1 MSHSDVAEAAL
12 GMPQV
17 AQVRG
22 KSVIFGNV
30 LVFLLSLTLHTVV
43 LAALWFLAVPA
54 LGSGEGAGGYIT
66 VSLLG
71 GLPGDSG
78 GAGSG
83 TVSASA
89 GDAAASTAAT
99 PPTESESSAD
109 AKAHEPPSV
118 TPAQET
124 VPIPVPG
131 ADHVTQRAEADPA
144 EPAKSSLPVTDA
156 AIPVRTTKPV
166 PKDKP
171 AASQRTSPQP
181 ANPPANPAVKKS
193 SHEQARPAS
202 HDTAQ
207 QGEKASGLGHEG
219 GGMAAGHSGQAG
231 GQAGGQSGGQ
241 AGQKG
246 GESGGENSAAGQ
258 GGSVGYLK
266 GNYEYIKKRVRQYL
280 VYSPQ
285 AKRMGIQ
292 GMVTVSFTIQQD
304 GRVRDVAVSKSSG
317 YSLLDESALEAVRS
331 AAPFAAPPESARVIM
346 PVQFSLR

>member
-1 MSHSDVAEAAL
+1 MSRPDVAEAAI
-12 GMPQV
+12 GMPQA
-17 AQVRG
+17 AQERG
-22 KSVIFGNV
+22 RPVIFGNV
-30 LVFLLSLTLHTVV
+30 LVFLLSLTLHTAA

-54 LGSGEGAGGYIT
+54 SGAGQGAGQGGGKDGYIT

-83 TVSASA
+83 AVSPNVANTT
-89 GDAAASTAAT
+89 DAADVAASSA
-99 PPTESESSAD
+99 TESEYSD

-118 TPAQET
+118 TIVQET
-124 VPIPVPG
+124 LPAV
-131 ADHVTQRAEADPA
+131 DHATQRAEADPA
-144 EPAKSSLPVTDA
+144 KPALPVTEA
-156 AIPVRTTKPV
+156 AIPVRTAKPV

-171 AASQRTSPQP
+171 A
-181 ANPPANPAVKKS
+181 NPPANPAAKKP
-193 SHEQARPAS
+193 SHELARPAS

-207 QGEKASGLGHEG
+207 QGEKASSPGHEG
-219 GGMAAGHSGQAG
+219 GGMTAGRSGQSGGQSG
-231 GQAGGQSGGQ
+231 GQAGGQ

-246 GESGGENSAAGQ
+246 GENSAAGQ
-258 GGSVGYLK
+258 GSSAGYLK

>member
-1 MSHSDVAEAAL
+1 MSHSDVEEAAL

-17 AQVRG
+17 AQARG
-22 KSVIFGNV
+22 KPVIFGNV
-30 LVFLLSLTLHTVV
+30 LVFLLSLTLHTAAI
-43 LAALWFLAVPA
+43 AALWFLAVPA
-54 LGSGEGAGGYIT
+54 SGAGQGGGAGEYIT

-83 TVSASA
+83 AVSPNAA
-89 GDAAASTAAT
+89 DAANTANAAAT
-99 PPTESESSAD
+99 SAAESTSSTD
-109 AKAHEPPSV
+109 AKAHEPPAV
-118 TPAQET
+118 TPVQET
-124 VPIPVPG
+124 ASA

-144 EPAKSSLPVTDA
+144 APAESAKSSLPVKDA
-156 AIPVRTTKPV
+156 AIPVRTAKPV
-166 PKDKP
+166 PKDRP
-171 AASQRTSPQP
+171 AASQHTSPQP
-181 ANPPANPAVKKS
+181 ANQPATPSAKKP

-207 QGEKASGLGHEG
+207 QGEKVSSPGHEG
-219 GGMAAGHSGQAG
+219 GGM
-231 GQAGGQSGGQ
+231 AGGQSGGQ

-246 GESGGENSAAGQ
+246 GEGGGDHSAAGQ
-258 GGSVGYLK
+258 GGSAGYLK

-331 AAPFAAPPESARVIM
+331 AAPFAAPPEAARVIM

>member
-1 MSHSDVAEAAL
+1 MSHADIAEAAI
-12 GMPQV
+12 GMPQA
-17 AQVRG
+17 AQDRG
-22 KSVIFGNV
+22 KPVIFGNV
-30 LVFLLSLTLHTVV
+30 LVFLLSLTLHTAA

-54 LGSGEGAGGYIT
+54 SGAGQGGGTDGYIT

-83 TVSASA
+83 TVPANA
-89 GDAAASTAAT
+89 ADAAASSA
-99 PPTESESSAD
+99 TESEPSD

-118 TPAQET
+118 TPVQEA
-124 VPIPVPG
+124 VPA
-131 ADHVTQRAEADPA
+131 ADHVTQHAEADPA
-144 EPAKSSLPVTDA
+144 KPALPVTDA
-156 AIPVRTTKPV
+156 AIPVRTAKPV
-166 PKDKP
+166 TKEK
-171 AASQRTSPQP
+171 P
-181 ANPPANPAVKKS
+181 ANPPANPAAQKS
-193 SHEQARPAS
+193 SREQARPTSAG
-202 HDTAQ
+202 TAQ
-207 QGEKASGLGHEG
+207 QGEKASSPGHEG
-219 GGMAAGHSGQAG
+219 DGMAAGR
-231 GQAGGQSGGQ
+231 GGQSGGPSGGQ
-241 AGQKG
+241 PGQKG
-246 GESGGENSAAGQ
+246 GGSGGENSAAGQ
-258 GGSVGYLK
+258 GGSAGYLK
-266 GNYEYIKKRVRQYL
+266 GNYEYIKRRVRQYL

>member
-1 MSHSDVAEAAL
+1 MSHTDIAEAAI
-12 GMPQV
+12 GMPQA
-17 AQVRG
+17 AQERG
-22 KSVIFGNV
+22 RPVIFGNV
-30 LVFLLSLTLHTVV
+30 LVFLLSLTLHTAA

-54 LGSGEGAGGYIT
+54 SGAGQGGGGDGYIT

-83 TVSASA
+83 AVSTNAA
-89 GDAAASTAAT
+89 NAADAAATSA
-99 PPTESESSAD
+99 TESEPSD

-118 TPAQET
+118 TPVQET
-124 VPIPVPG
+124 VPA
-131 ADHVTQRAEADPA
+131 ADHVTQHAEADPA
-144 EPAKSSLPVTDA
+144 KPALPVTDA
-156 AIPVRTTKPV
+156 AIPVRTAKPV
-166 PKDKP
+166 TKEK
-171 AASQRTSPQP
+171 P
-181 ANPPANPAVKKS
+181 ANPPANPPANSAAKKS
-193 SHEQARPAS
+193 SREQARPS
-202 HDTAQ
+202 SPGTAL
-207 QGEKASGLGHEG
+207 QGEKASSPGHEG
-219 GGMAAGHSGQAG
+219 DGMAAGR
-231 GQAGGQSGGQ
+231 GGQSGGPSGGQ
-241 AGQKG
+241 PGQKG
-246 GESGGENSAAGQ
+246 GGSGGENSAAGQ
-258 GGSVGYLK
+258 GGSAGYLK
-266 GNYEYIKKRVRQYL
+266 GNYEYIKRRVRQYL

>member
-1 MSHSDVAEAAL
+1 MSHADIAKAAI
-12 GMPQV
+12 GMPQA
-17 AQVRG
+17 AQDRG
-22 KSVIFGNV
+22 KPVIFGNV
-30 LVFLLSLTLHTVV
+30 LVFLLSLTLHTAA

-54 LGSGEGAGGYIT
+54 SGAGQGGGTDGYIT

-83 TVSASA
+83 AVPANA
-89 GDAAASTAAT
+89 ADAAASSA
-99 PPTESESSAD
+99 TESEPSD

-118 TPAQET
+118 TIVQET
-124 VPIPVPG
+124 VPVPVPG
-131 ADHVTQRAEADPA
+131 ADHVTQHAEADPA
-144 EPAKSSLPVTDA
+144 KPALPVKDA
-156 AIPVRTTKPV
+156 VIPVRTAKPV
-166 PKDKP
+166 PKEKP
-171 AASQRTSPQP
+171 AASAHTSTQPANSPANLP
-181 ANPPANPAVKKS
+181 ANPPANSAAKKS
-193 SHEQARPAS
+193 SREQARPTSAG
-202 HDTAQ
+202 TAQ
-207 QGEKASGLGHEG
+207 QGEKASSPGHEG
-219 GGMAAGHSGQAG
+219 DGMAAGR
-231 GQAGGQSGGQ
+231 GGQSGGQSSGQ

-246 GESGGENSAAGQ
+246 GGSGGENSAAGQ
-258 GGSVGYLK
+258 GGSAGYLK
-266 GNYEYIKKRVRQYL
+266 GNYEYIKRRVRQYL

>member
-1 MSHSDVAEAAL
+1 MDAPDRDQCAMSHSDVEEAAL

-17 AQVRG
+17 AQARG
-22 KSVIFGNV
+22 KPVIFGNV
-30 LVFLLSLTLHTVV
+30 LVFLLSLTLHTAAI
-43 LAALWFLAVPA
+43 AALWFLAVPA
-54 LGSGEGAGGYIT
+54 SGAGQGGGAGGYIT

-71 GLPGDSG
+71 GLPGDPG

-83 TVSASA
+83 AVSPGDANA
-89 GDAAASTAAT
+89 ADAAATSAA
-99 PPTESESSAD
+99 ESESSTD
-109 AKAHEPPSV
+109 AKAHEPPAV
-118 TPAQET
+118 TPVQEA
-124 VPIPVPG
+124 VPA
-131 ADHVTQRAEADPA
+131 ADHVTQRAEAAPA
-144 EPAKSSLPVTDA
+144 EPSVPVPDA
-156 AIPVRTTKPV
+156 AIPVRTAKPV

-171 AASQRTSPQP
+171 AASQHTRPQP
-181 ANPPANPAVKKS
+181 ANQPATPSAKKPS
-193 SHEQARPAS
+193 REQARPAS
-202 HDTAQ
+202 HGLGQ
-207 QGEKASGLGHEG
+207 QGEKVSSPGHEG
-219 GGMAAGHSGQAG
+219 GGMTAGRG

-246 GESGGENSAAGQ
+246 GEGGGESGAAGQ
-258 GGSVGYLK
+258 GGSAGYMK

-331 AAPFAAPPESARVIM
+331 AAPFAAPPEAARVIM

>member
-1 MSHSDVAEAAL
+1 MSHTDVAEAAI
-12 GMPQV
+12 GMPQA
-17 AQVRG
+17 AQERG
-22 KSVIFGNV
+22 KPVIFGNV
-30 LVFLLSLTLHTVV
+30 LVFLLSLTLHTAA

-54 LGSGEGAGGYIT
+54 SGAGQGGGTDGYIT

-83 TVSASA
+83 AVPANA
-89 GDAAASTAAT
+89 ADAAASSAN
-99 PPTESESSAD
+99 ESEPSD

-118 TPAQET
+118 TPVQET
-124 VPIPVPG
+124 VPA
-131 ADHVTQRAEADPA
+131 ADHVTQHAEADQ
-144 EPAKSSLPVTDA
+144 AKPSLPVTDA
-156 AIPVRTTKPV
+156 AIPVRTAKPV
-166 PKDKP
+166 PKDKTP
-171 AASQRTSPQP
+171 
-181 ANPPANPAVKKS
+181 NPPANSAAKKS

-202 HDTAQ
+202 AGTAQ
-207 QGEKASGLGHEG
+207 QGEKASSPGHEG
-219 GGMAAGHSGQAG
+219 GGMAAGRG
-231 GQAGGQSGGQ
+231 GQSGGQSGGQ

-246 GESGGENSAAGQ
+246 GGSGGENSAAGQ
-258 GGSVGYLK
+258 GGSAGYLK
-266 GNYEYIKKRVRQYL
+266 GNYEYIKRRVRQYL

-317 YSLLDESALEAVRS
+317 YPLLDESALEAVRS

>member
-1 MSHSDVAEAAL
+1 MSHTDIAEAAI
-12 GMPQV
+12 GMPQA
-17 AQVRG
+17 AQERG
-22 KSVIFGNV
+22 RPVIFGNV
-30 LVFLLSLTLHTVV
+30 LVFLLSLTLHTAA

-54 LGSGEGAGGYIT
+54 SGAGQGGGTDGYIT

-83 TVSASA
+83 ANA
-89 GDAAASTAAT
+89 ADAAASSAT
-99 PPTESESSAD
+99 EAEPSD

-118 TPAQET
+118 TPVQET
-124 VPIPVPG
+124 VPA
-131 ADHVTQRAEADPA
+131 ADLVTQPAEADPA
-144 EPAKSSLPVTDA
+144 KPSLPVTDA
-156 AIPVRTTKPV
+156 AIPVRTAKPV

-171 AASQRTSPQP
+171 AAPQHTSPPPAAFP
-181 ANPPANPAVKKS
+181 ANSAAKKS
-193 SHEQARPAS
+193 SHEQARSAS
-202 HDTAQ
+202 PGTAQ
-207 QGEKASGLGHEG
+207 QGEKASSPGHEG
-219 GGMAAGHSGQAG
+219 GGMAAGRG
-231 GQAGGQSGGQ
+231 GQAGESVGGQ
-241 AGQKG
+241 GGQK
-246 GESGGENSAAGQ
+246 GGENSAAGQ
-258 GGSVGYLK
+258 GSSAGYLK
-266 GNYEYIKKRVRQYL
+266 GNYEYIKRRVRQYL

-331 AAPFAAPPESARVIM
+331 ASPFAAPPEPARVIM

>member
-1 MSHSDVAEAAL
+1 MSHTDVAEAAI
-12 GMPQV
+12 GMPQA
-17 AQVRG
+17 AQERG
-22 KSVIFGNV
+22 RPIIFGNV
-30 LVFLLSLTLHTVV
+30 LVFLLSLTLHTAA

-54 LGSGEGAGGYIT
+54 SGAGQGAGQGGGGDGYIT

-83 TVSASA
+83 AVPANVANTANA
-89 GDAAASTAAT
+89 ADAAASSA
-99 PPTESESSAD
+99 TESESPD

-118 TPAQET
+118 TPVQET
-124 VPIPVPG
+124 VPA
-131 ADHVTQRAEADPA
+131 ADHVTQHAEADL
-144 EPAKSSLPVTDA
+144 AKPSLPVTDA
-156 AIPVRTTKPV
+156 AIPVRTAKPV
-166 PKDKP
+166 PKEKP
-171 AASQRTSPQP
+171 PNPPANLP
-181 ANPPANPAVKKS
+181 ANPPANSTAKKS

-202 HDTAQ
+202 PGTAQ
-207 QGEKASGLGHEG
+207 QGEKASSPGHEG
-219 GGMAAGHSGQAG
+219 DGMAAGHG
-231 GQAGGQSGGQ
+231 GQRGGQP
-241 AGQKG
+241 GQKG
-246 GESGGENSAAGQ
+246 GGSGGESSAAGQ
-258 GGSVGYLK
+258 GSSAGYLK

>member
-1 MSHSDVAEAAL
+1 MSHTDIAEAAI
-12 GMPQV
+12 GMPQA
-17 AQVRG
+17 AQERG
-22 KSVIFGNV
+22 RPVIFGNV
-30 LVFLLSLTLHTVV
+30 LVFLLSLTLHTAA

-54 LGSGEGAGGYIT
+54 SGAGQGGGGDGYIT

-83 TVSASA
+83 AVPANA
-89 GDAAASTAAT
+89 ADAAASSA
-99 PPTESESSAD
+99 TESEPSD

-118 TPAQET
+118 TIVQET
-124 VPIPVPG
+124 VPVPVPG
-131 ADHVTQRAEADPA
+131 ADHVTQHAEADPA
-144 EPAKSSLPVTDA
+144 KPALPVTDA
-156 AIPVRTTKPV
+156 AIPVRTAKPV
-166 PKDKP
+166 TKEK
-171 AASQRTSPQP
+171 P
-181 ANPPANPAVKKS
+181 ANPPANSAAKKS
-193 SHEQARPAS
+193 SREQARPAS
-202 HDTAQ
+202 PGTAQ
-207 QGEKASGLGHEG
+207 QGEKASSPGHEG
-219 GGMAAGHSGQAG
+219 DGMAAGR
-231 GQAGGQSGGQ
+231 GGQSGGQ

-246 GESGGENSAAGQ
+246 GGSGGENSAAGQ
-258 GGSVGYLK
+258 GGSAGYLK
-266 GNYEYIKKRVRQYL
+266 GNYEYIKRRVRQYL

-331 AAPFAAPPESARVIM
+331 ASPFAAPPEPARVIM